1 MPTTLK
7 ILPPKVDAG
16 YSHQHGYQGDE
27 APTQTFV
34 VGNFITPDS
43 NGKYALASAGA
54 AAVTSK
60 LRVAM
65 APGQNL
71 AVPRRRTEFAHP
83 RECGVIEITA
93 GGAAST
99 ADLLEAT
106 KTYGLAF
113 DATTQAHYLNLAD
126 TTNAVFT
133 IADSKPRYGEIG
145 DTNVRVLVT
154 VNPGSI

>member
-1 MPTTLK
+1 MPTLK

-27 APTQTFV
+27 APSQTFV
-34 VGNFITPDS
+34 VGNFITPDV
-43 NGKYALASAGA
+43 NGKYVQASAGA

-60 LRVAM
+60 LRVAL
-65 APGQNL
+65 APGQNT
-71 AVPRRRTEFAHP
+71 ATPRRRTEFAHP

-99 ADLLEAT
+99 ADLLEAG
-106 KTYGLAF
+106 KVYGLGL
-113 DATTQAHYLNLAD
+113 DGATGAHFLNLAD
-126 TTNAVFT
+126 TTNGVFT
-133 IADSKPRYGEIG
+133 IADSKVRYGEIG